1 MSDPIVSPFRS
12 SRSSLPKLS
21 ATPIQRGTVVAGL
34 ERTALVVTCLAPC
47 IIFYL
52 LIGPLFLKVPFV
64 DDFDAILNFVLEADK
79 VETWREKLTLA
90 FGQHNEHRIALLRL
104 SALFQ
109 RMFWGHVD
117 LIALSWTAAVLC
129 SAFAGAVVLF
139 LLRQSYERRNN
150 ARAMWLPLAALPVTL
165 LVFQPSGFEG
175 FLWPTVSLG
184 SAAVIL
190 AGWLAA
196 VLLTEPSW
204 LRLIGGL
211 LCLAL
216 GVFSLGNGLALYPA
230 LLVSLLLYRR
240 FFWASVWTLGGALVC
255 ATYFYGYYSPPGHPS
270 VVESLNHVP
279 RNVLYCLYFI
289 GSALSF
295 GNSWLA
301 LLWGISVSGWVG
313 WLTWRRGSLIP
324 FPVYAFLIFLLGSVA
339 SNALARS
346 EFGVTYALTQNR
358 YQFLSCL
365 VLSFSALSF
374 VYYTILEKK
383 NWFWW
388 SMPLLFFLLWSHLHF
403 YRNTFPQLVA
413 QSTQVHQGF
422 RQWLV
427 TGAGLRYP
435 WPDRSNDI
443 MIRAIDTGVYPL
455 GERERKRL
463 GRRRAGDSAL

>member
-1 MSDPIVSPFRS
+1 MSDPIVSPFCVPQP
-12 SRSSLPKLS
+12 SLSKLS
-21 ATPIQRGTVVAGL
+21 AIPNQRSALVAGL
-34 ERTALVVTCLAPC
+34 ERTALVGICLTPC

-64 DDFDAILNFVLEADK
+64 DDFDAILNFILEADK
-79 VETWREKLTLA
+79 VGTWREKFALA

-104 SALFQ
+104 GALLQ
-109 RMFWGHVD
+109 RTFVGHID
-117 LIALSWTAAVLC
+117 LIALSWTAAFLC
-129 SAFAGAVVLF
+129 FAFAGAVVLF
-139 LLRQSYERRNN
+139 LLRQSYELRDNV
-150 ARAMWLPLAALPVTL
+150 RAMWLPLAALPITL

-184 SAAVIL
+184 SAAVVL

-196 VLLTEPSW
+196 VFLAKPSW
-204 LRLIGGL
+204 TRLVGGV

-230 LLVSLLLYRR
+230 LLVSLVLYRR
-240 FFWASVWTLGGALVC
+240 FFWAGAWALGGALVC
-255 ATYFYGYYSPPGHPS
+255 AAYFYGYYSPPGHPS
-270 VVESLNHVP
+270 VVESLNHIP

-301 LLWGISVSGWVG
+301 LFWGVCVSGWVG
-313 WLTWRRGSLIP
+313 WLTWKRGSVIP
-324 FPVYAFLIFLLGSVA
+324 FPVYAFLLFLLGSVA

-374 VYYTILEKK
+374 LHYTILERRK
-383 NWFWW
+383 WLQW
-388 SMPLLFFLLWSHLHF
+388 SMPLLVFLLWSHLHF
-403 YRNTFPQLVA
+403 YRQTFPQLVA

-427 TGAGLRYP
+427 TGTGLRYP
-435 WPDRSNDI
+435 WPDRSGDI
-443 MIRAIDTGVYPL
+443 MMRAIDTGVYPL

-463 GRRRAGDSAL
+463 ERRLAGARDL